1 VLEQT
6 QQPIYSQS
14 DRQLQNEIATA
25 ILTGRVVEKLP
36 EWAEQGLHIEGRQG
50 AADELSQRM
59 TDAGKGMYYHAQ
71 SVCHALE
78 NGKDT
83 ALPLEKWQLCK
94 SQYQRLANSYV
105 MRQRIEENV
114 MRHGSATYFIDNGIK
129 QFFTLDLMQGEN
141 GKLEVLNGLTLEKIS
156 GFEAG
161 TQAWRDLALWAGSFG
176 REGSGRPQAV
186 HMGVWRK
193 KDGSLE
199 LRSHI
204 AQKYPALPRALHCIG
219 LTLRSRLDE
228 TPLGSFNRRAGDILE
243 WALNAQNDLQ
253 LEMELETLKV
263 LDAAGEGNYGKPRAR
278 PKKLEESPTF
288 PQPI

>member
-1 VLEQT
+1 MLEQT

-94 SQYQRLANSYV
+94 TQYQRLANSYV
-105 MRQRIEENV
+105 MRQRIKENV

-129 QFFTLDLMQGEN
+129 QFFTLDLMQGDG

-161 TQAWRDLALWAGSFG
+161 TQAWRDLAAWALSYD
-176 REGSGRPQAV
+176 SSKGRPQAMYCPV
-186 HMGVWRK
+186 YRVDNNSFR
-193 KDGSLE
+193 

-204 AQKYPALPRALHCIG
+204 VQKYSLLPRALHCIG
-219 LTLRSRLDE
+219 LTLRSRLEE
-228 TPLGSFNRRAGDILE
+228 TPMEGFDRRATNILE
-243 WALNAQNDLQ
+243 WALNAQDDLE
-253 LEMELETLKV
+253 LEMEGPNL
-263 LDAAGEGNYGKPRAR
+263 
-278 PKKLEESPTF
+278 
-288 PQPI
+288 